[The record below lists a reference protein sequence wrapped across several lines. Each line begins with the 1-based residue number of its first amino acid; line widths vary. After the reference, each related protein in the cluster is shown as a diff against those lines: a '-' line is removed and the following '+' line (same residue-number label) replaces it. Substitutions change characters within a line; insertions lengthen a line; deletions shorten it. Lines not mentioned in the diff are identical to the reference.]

1 MYTFKNLIVSFST
14 QKSSSE
20 DPKDLKNV
28 TSFTLRIT
36 VVSFLT
42 GRLETRARRGLGYSV
57 TQGHTP
63 KSFDPEDC
71 IFLSFLLSGLS
82 VHYI

>member
-42 GRLETRARRGLGYSV
+42 GKMEARARGLGYSV

-71 IFLSFLLSGLS
+71 ISLSFLLSGLS